1 MRATLAY
8 DTRVEVLWNTVVT
21 NVQGENRITGLELEN
36 VQTKQTSLLEVAG
49 LFVAIGHSPATKFIK
64 DSGITFDEK
73 GYVQLISRSS
83 ETNLKG
89 VFAAGD
95 VADSTYRQ
103 AVSAAGMGCQ
113 AAIDCERYLATHG
126 VH

>member
-1 MRATLAY
+1 M
-8 DTRVEVLWNTVVT
+8 T

-73 GYVQLISRSS
+73 GYVHLSSRSS